1 MFKKLQIKNSAW
13 LILSAFAFFNLACQP
28 PAANSNA
35 YTTNLNVNANK
46 NTNLNANLN
55 NTNVSNTNMM
65 NETGAT
71 VDTKE
76 PDQYQATVSLRLETS
91 GDQKMTMPPLKA
103 EVARSG
109 ASRRMEITTPNGEKI
124 VYLEAG
130 GKHLIIAPQR
140 KQYGE
145 LNKESMGFDIQN
157 LLMPAQIVDRIKNM
171 KGVEKVGEEK
181 VDGRDAI
188 KYRYGATTNTQTK
201 AGNVETESFIFVDKE
216 TGLPLRS
223 YTNSQS
229 QGGNVQGIS
238 GLSLVTEM
246 SNIRTTADE
255 SLFAAPTDYKQVEP
269 EQIRQQV
276 NQLLSVAM
284 AIIGQVMKSAQPAAI
299 PTATP

>member
-1 MFKKLQIKNSAW
+1 MFKKIQIKNLAW
-13 LILSAFAFFNLACQP
+13 LILSAFALFNLACQQP
-28 PAANSNA
+28 VANNNA
-35 YTTNLNVNANK
+35 NTTNVNVNI
-46 NTNLNANLN
+46 NTNFNA
-55 NTNVSNTNMM
+55 NVSNANISNANMA
-65 NETGAT
+65 NETGVI

-76 PDQYQATVSLRLETS
+76 PEQYQATVSLRLETS
-91 GDQKMTMPPLKA
+91 GDQKLTMPPLKA
-103 EVARSG
+103 EVARNG
-109 ASRRMEITTPNGEKI
+109 VNRRMEITAPNGEKI
-124 VYLEAG
+124 VYLETN
-130 GKHLIIAPQR
+130 GKNLIIAPQR

-145 LNKESMGFDIQN
+145 LSKESLGFEVQN
-157 LLMPAQIVDRIKNM
+157 LMMPGQIVNRIKNM

-188 KYRYGATTNTQTK
+188 KYRYSATTNTQTK
-201 AGNVETESFIFVDKE
+201 AGNVETESYILVDKE

-223 YTNSQS
+223 FTNSQS
-229 QGGNVQGIS
+229 QSGNVQGIS

-284 AIIGQVMKSAQPAAI
+284 AIIGQVMQSAQPAAT
-299 PTATP
+299 PTP

>member
-1 MFKKLQIKNSAW
+1 
-13 LILSAFAFFNLACQP
+13 
-28 PAANSNA
+28 
-35 YTTNLNVNANK
+35 
-46 NTNLNANLN
+46 
-55 NTNVSNTNMM
+55 
-65 NETGAT
+65 
-71 VDTKE
+71 
-76 PDQYQATVSLRLETS
+76 
-91 GDQKMTMPPLKA
+91 MTMPPLKA

-223 YTNSQS
+223 FTNLQS
-229 QGGNVQGIS
+229 QGGNVQG
-238 GLSLVTEM
+238 SLVTEM

-284 AIIGQVMKSAQPAAI
+284 AIVGQVMKSAQPAAI

>member
-1 MFKKLQIKNSAW
+1 MFKKIQIKNLAW
-13 LILSAFAFFNLACQP
+13 LILSAFALFNLACQQP
-28 PAANSNA
+28 VANNNA
-35 YTTNLNVNANK
+35 NTTNVNVNI
-46 NTNLNANLN
+46 NTNFNA
-55 NTNVSNTNMM
+55 NVSNANISNANMA
-65 NETGAT
+65 NETGVI

-76 PDQYQATVSLRLETS
+76 PEQYQATVSLRLETS

-103 EVARSG
+103 EVARNG
-109 ASRRMEITTPNGEKI
+109 VNRRMEITAPNGEKI
-124 VYLEAG
+124 VYLETN
-130 GKHLIIAPQR
+130 GKNLIIAPQR

-145 LNKESMGFDIQN
+145 LSKESLGFEVQN
-157 LLMPAQIVDRIKNM
+157 LMMPGQIVNRIKNM

-188 KYRYGATTNTQTK
+188 RYRYSATTNTQTK
-201 AGNVETESFIFVDKE
+201 AGNVETESYILVDKE

-223 YTNSQS
+223 FTNSQS
-229 QGGNVQGIS
+229 QSGNVQGIS

-284 AIIGQVMKSAQPAAI
+284 AIIGQVMQSAQPAAT
-299 PTATP
+299 PTP

>member
-1 MFKKLQIKNSAW
+1 MFKKIQIKNLAW
-13 LILSAFAFFNLACQP
+13 LIFSVLAFVNLSCQQ
-28 PAANSNA
+28 PATNSNVN
-35 YTTNLNVNANK
+35 TTNVNANI
-46 NTNLNANLN
+46 NRNINSNLNANISN
-55 NTNVSNTNMM
+55 ANTA

-103 EVARSG
+103 EVARNG
-109 ASRRMEITTPNGEKI
+109 ANRRMEITTPNGEKI

-223 YTNSQS
+223 FTNSQS

-238 GLSLVTEM
+238 GLSLVTEV

-284 AIIGQVMKSAQPAAI
+284 AIVGQVMKSAQPAAAPMTTT
-299 PTATP
+299 PTP